1 MRRVSRYVT
10 WVTLY
15 RIQQSGPM
23 STALIETWFQHFPGL
38 RTLQADHRALL
49 TQRVSFPEL
58 EGGAV
63 AYHQG
68 WDCPNYVMCL
78 SGGTRSFKISASG
91 RELLLYR
98 VGPGSTCVF
107 TTQCLLA
114 GGTFPAESVAEAP
127 TRFAALPSATFH
139 ELMEVSGEFRRL
151 VLDDYSSLLTN
162 ILSLVDE
169 VAFSNLDQRLAQRL
183 LANADSQG
191 LVLKT
196 HQQLADD
203 VGSVREVI
211 SRHLSEWEKAGL
223 IRTARG
229 SIAIID
235 KVALEA
241 CRGSKTV

>member
-1 MRRVSRYVT
+1 M
-10 WVTLY
+10 
-15 RIQQSGPM
+15 QQSGPNL
-23 STALIETWFQHFPGL
+23 TALIETWFQHFPAL
-38 RTLQADHRALL
+38 RALKPDHQTLL
-49 TQRVSFPEL
+49 TQKATFPEL

-98 VGPGSTCVF
+98 VLPGSTCVF

-114 GGTFPAESVAEAP
+114 GGTFPAESIAEAP

-139 ELMEVSGEFRRL
+139 QLMGISAEFRRF
-151 VLDDYSSLLTN
+151 VLDDYSLLLTN

-183 LANADSQG
+183 LADADAQG
-191 LVLKT
+191 LVMKT

-203 VGSVREVI
+203 VASVREVI
-211 SRHLSEWEKAGL
+211 SRHLSEWEKSGF

-229 SIAIID
+229 SIAILD
-235 KVALEA
+235 RAALEA
-241 CRGSKTV
+241 CRGSKAG